1 VDDFSDPASPTINS
15 LGGTNSW
22 NALTISSCH
31 DTSGCSTID
40 PVNPDASTVWWHDP
54 TKHAAK
60 ISWSTPD
67 ASLSL
72 RFPPQQIGSYSFLS
86 FRVAEQNDPS
96 NPQPPTSLDFAIQLR
111 DSSGAISAPAHIRDL
126 FAPTGLVV
134 HFPVGSIVC
143 ADSGCTNVLILNERK
158 SILETVRFPL
168 FYFNAV
174 NLTQITGID
183 FILGDVSSGAIF
195 MGDIHFE

>member
-1 VDDFSDPASPTINS
+1 MP
-15 LGGTNSW
+15 
-22 NALTISSCH
+22 
-31 DTSGCSTID
+31 
-40 PVNPDASTVWWHDP
+40 
-54 TKHAAK
+54 AK
-60 ISWSTPD
+60 IRWSIPD

-72 RFPPQQIGSYSFLS
+72 SFPPQQIGSYNFLS

-96 NPQPPTSLDFAIQLR
+96 NPQPPTSLSFSIRLR
-111 DSSGAISAPAHIRDL
+111 DSSGAISPPARISDL

-134 HFPVGSIVC
+134 HFPVGSIWC
-143 ADSGCTNVLILNERK
+143 ADPDCTAVFILNERK

-168 FYFNAV
+168 FYFKGV

-183 FILGDVSSGAIF
+183 FALGEVSTGAIF